1 MKKRFLL
8 SIFTCLL
15 TMFLLAGCYSIPFDP
30 NSSSESTPEDVPII
44 YIVTFQTS
52 DGEIEIEV
60 EEGSALTD
68 IPELPTEAG
77 YTYSWSVSDFS
88 NITSNMTVTLN
99 KEANVYTITY
109 DLEGLDDVV
118 IAKLSQQVTFG
129 TSFTLEQPT
138 RDCYVFAG
146 WVDAEGNAFT
156 ASDEYSVADNVTLKA
171 VWVEDGN
178 WSDRA

>member
-15 TMFLLAGCYSIPFDP
+15 TMILLVGCRNIDIQ
-30 NSSSESTPEDVPII
+30 SSSDSSSDDVAII
-44 YIVTFQTS
+44 YVVTFQTN
-52 DGEIEIEV
+52 DGVIEKEV
-60 EEGSALTD
+60 EEGQALTD

-88 NITSNMTVTLN
+88 NITSNLTVTLN

-109 DLEGLDDVV
+109 DLEGATDVV
-118 IAKLSQQVTFG
+118 IENLSQKVTFG
-129 TSFTLEQPT
+129 ERFTLEQPT

-146 WVDAEGNAFT
+146 WVDAEGNAFA
-156 ASDEYSVADNVTLKA
+156 ASDSYGIAGDVTLKA
-171 VWVEDGN
+171 VWIEDGN

>member
-15 TMFLLAGCYSIPFDP
+15 TMILLVGCRNIDIQ
-30 NSSSESTPEDVPII
+30 SSSDSSSDDAAII
-44 YIVTFQTS
+44 YVVTFQTN
-52 DGEIEIEV
+52 DGVIEKEV
-60 EEGSALTD
+60 EEGQALTD

-88 NITSNMTVTLN
+88 NITSNLTVTLN

-109 DLEGLDDVV
+109 DLEGLTDVE
-118 IAKLSQQVTFG
+118 IANLSQQVTYG
-129 TSFTLEQPT
+129 ESFTLETPT
-138 RDCYVFAG
+138 RDCYVFVG
-146 WVDAEGNAFT
+146 WVDSEGNAVT
-156 ASDEYSVADNVTLKA
+156 ADHEYNFAGDLTLKA
-171 VWVEDGN
+171 VWAEDGN

>member
-15 TMFLLAGCYSIPFDP
+15 TMILLVGCSNLDIQ
-30 NSSSESTPEDVPII
+30 SSSDSSSDVAII
-44 YIVTFQTS
+44 YIVTFQTE
-52 DGEIEIEV
+52 DGVIEREV
-60 EEGSALTD
+60 EEGQALTD

-109 DLEGLDDVV
+109 DLEGLEDVE
-118 IAKLSQQVTFG
+118 IAKLSQEVIFG
-129 TSFTLEQPT
+129 TSFTLEQPS
-138 RDCYVFAG
+138 RDCYVVLG
-146 WVDAEGNAFT
+146 WVDAEGNAV
-156 ASDEYSVADNVTLKA
+156 EEGVYSIAGNITLKA
-171 VWVEDGN
+171 VWAEDGN
-178 WSDRA
+178 WSERA